1 MKEEVERSEK
11 YKELRMILYKIFY
24 YSYIKLRLELPE
36 GTSKKR
42 RKKLCKR
49 MHMEL
54 YVRIGSIIK
63 KWEELTLE
71 ECGEVYS
78 IVGIMYKAT
87 INAGLALKK
96 KDHEYLRERMEMRLK
111 ELLPKQK
118 RKRVTI
124 AKYERV
130 VPRGN
135 NN

>member
-1 MKEEVERSEK
+1 MNDKVQRSEQ

-49 MHMEL
+49 MHQNL
-54 YVRIGSIIK
+54 YVRICSIIK
-63 KWEELTLE
+63 EWEQLTLE
-71 ECGEVYS
+71 ECGEVYK
-78 IVGIMYKAT
+78 IVGIMHKAT
-87 INAGLALKK
+87 INAGKDLKK
-96 KDHEYLRERMEMRLK
+96 KDHEYLREKMEMRLK

-118 RKRVTI
+118 RKRVSI
-124 AKYERV
+124 PKYERV
-130 VPRGN
+130 VPRSN

>member
-1 MKEEVERSEK
+1 MNDKVQRSEQ

-111 ELLPKQK
+111 DLLPKQK

-124 AKYERV
+124 QKYERV
-130 VPRGN
+130 VPRSN
-135 NN
+135 MR

>member
-1 MKEEVERSEK
+1 MNDKVQRSEQ

-49 MHMEL
+49 MHMDL

-63 KWEELTLE
+63 KWEQLTLE
-71 ECGEVYS
+71 ECGEIYS

-87 INAGLALKK
+87 INAGKALKK

-118 RKRVTI
+118 RKRVSI
-124 AKYERV
+124 PKYERV
-130 VPRGN
+130 VSRSN

>member
-1 MKEEVERSEK
+1 MNDKVQRSEQ

-111 ELLPKQK
+111 DLLPKQK

-124 AKYERV
+124 QKYERV
-130 VPRGN
+130 VPRSN

>member
-1 MKEEVERSEK
+1 MNDKVQRSEQ

-49 MHMEL
+49 MHQNL

-63 KWEELTLE
+63 KWEQLTLE

-87 INAGLALKK
+87 IDAGIALKK

-118 RKRVTI
+118 RKRVSI
-124 AKYERV
+124 PKYERV
-130 VPRGN
+130 VPRSN
-135 NN
+135 NK

>member
-1 MKEEVERSEK
+1 MNDKVQRSEQ
-11 YKELRMILYKIFY
+11 YKELRMVLYKIFY

-49 MHMEL
+49 MHMDL

-63 KWEELTLE
+63 KWEQLTLE

-118 RKRVTI
+118 RKRVSI
-124 AKYERV
+124 PKYERV

>member
-1 MKEEVERSEK
+1 MNDKVQRSEQ

-49 MHMEL
+49 MHMDL

-118 RKRVTI
+118 RKRVSI
-124 AKYERV
+124 PKYERV
-130 VPRGN
+130 VPRSN